1 MPNKKV
7 KLTDDEIKSIKEV
20 QQGYQQLQTTIGS
33 VHLRKHQLILQVE
46 EAEKQ
51 LVELEVNFTQM
62 RNDEVE
68 LLKNLEEKYGQ
79 GVHKKLQSCFA
90 QIIVASL

>member
-46 EAEKQ
+46 
-51 LVELEVNFTQM
+51 
-62 RNDEVE
+62 
-68 LLKNLEEKYGQ
+68 
-79 GVHKKLQSCFA
+79 
-90 QIIVASL
+90 

>member
-33 VHLRKHQLILQVE
+33 VHLRKHQLSLQVE

-79 GVHKKLQSCFA
+79 GNLDMVSGEFTPT
-90 QIIVASL
+90 S

>member
-79 GVHKKLQSCFA
+79 GNLDMGSGEFTPT
-90 QIIVASL
+90 S

>member
-7 KLTDDEIKSIKEV
+7 KLTDDEIKSIKEL

-79 GVHKKLQSCFA
+79 GNLDMVSGEFTPT
-90 QIIVASL
+90 S

>member
-33 VHLRKHQLILQVE
+33 VHLRKHQQILQVE

-79 GVHKKLQSCFA
+79 GNLDMVSGEFTPT
-90 QIIVASL
+90 S

>member
-79 GVHKKLQSCFA
+79 GNLDMVSGEFTPT
-90 QIIVASL
+90 S

>member
-7 KLTDDEIKSIKEV
+7 KLTDDEIKTIKED

-33 VHLRKHQLILQVE
+33 VHLTKHQLILQVE

-79 GVHKKLQSCFA
+79 GNLDMVSGEFTPT
-90 QIIVASL
+90 S